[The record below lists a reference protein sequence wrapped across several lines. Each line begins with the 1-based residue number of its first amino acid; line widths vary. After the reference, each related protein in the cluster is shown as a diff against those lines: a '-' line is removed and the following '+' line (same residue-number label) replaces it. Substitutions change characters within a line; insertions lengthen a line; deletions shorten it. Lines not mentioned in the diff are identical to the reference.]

1 MVGYHNIV
9 QARMAYAMSHR
20 QQLGSRQELS
30 TAGACMQR
38 IHYMQHPVVQN
49 EDIDVEA
56 TARMEM
62 MRTVSN

>member
-1 MVGYHNIV
+1 MEVV
-9 QARMAYAMSHR
+9 

-30 TAGACMQR
+30 TAGAGMQR

-56 TARMEM
+56 TATGHHAAMLP
-62 MRTVSN
+62 